1 MPPALR
7 LRIPQWT
14 RSVQDGTGRQRWF
27 AVGRST
33 DRDSRRAGAYATARA
48 LVANDPALLIVW
60 CSGPGDPAAVLAGVA
75 SVADGVPVIGCSA
88 EMLLGPDGPGSGVVV
103 TALGGPGLSVST
115 TVERR
120 VTNRQREAG
129 AAAARCALPPPDRAH
144 QVLLL
149 LTNGETAGQEEIVA
163 GAYSVVGAG
172 VPMVGGNASPYPAT
186 TKTFTLYG
194 RRVLTDSVVAASIG
208 SDGPLAV
215 GVRHG
220 FHRVGIPMI
229 VTSSSG
235 GVVRS
240 LDDRQALPEYL
251 DRLGAP
257 AHAYTDPAVFEEFAA
272 THPVGVRRRT
282 ELELR
287 DVSGSHYLCE
297 GNLRS
302 TGAIPEGGMIWLMA
316 GDREES
322 LAAAEQAGRTAVAG
336 LGGAEPIGVLA
347 FDCTARSRLL
357 GNAGMHEEV
366 ERLTAAVDGA
376 PVAGYYTWGEIARTR
391 GTLGYHNQTL
401 ALLAL
406 G

>member
-1 MPPALR
+1 M
-7 LRIPQWT
+7 
-14 RSVQDGTGRQRWF
+14 
-27 AVGRST
+27 GRST
-33 DRDSRRAGAYATARA
+33 DPDSSRAGAYATARA

-88 EMLLGPDGPGSGVVV
+88 QTLLGPDGPGGGVVV

-115 TVERR
+115 TVERG
-120 VTNRQREAG
+120 VANRQREAG

-149 LTNGETAGQEEIVA
+149 LTNGDTDSQEEILA

-172 VPMVGGNASPYPAT
+172 VPMIGGTASPYPAT
-186 TKTFTLYG
+186 TQTFTLYG
-194 RRVLTDSVVAASIG
+194 RRMLTDAVVAASIG
-208 SDGPLAV
+208 SDGPLAI

-220 FHRVGIPMI
+220 FHRVGAPMI
-229 VTSSSG
+229 VTSSTG
-235 GVVRS
+235 GLVRS
-240 LDDRQALPEYL
+240 LDDRRALPEYL

-257 AHAYTDPAVFEEFAA
+257 AHAYSDPAVFEEFAV

-282 ELELR
+282 ELALR
-287 DVSGSHYLCE
+287 DVSGSQHLRE
-297 GNLRS
+297 GNLQS
-302 TGAIPEGGMIWLMA
+302 IGAIPEGGMIWLMA
-316 GDREES
+316 GDQEES
-322 LAAAEQAGRTAVAG
+322 LVAAEQAGRAAVAG

-347 FDCTARSRLL
+347 FDCTARGAML
-357 GNAGMHEEV
+357 GNAGMREEV
-366 ERLTAAVDGA
+366 ERLTTAVDGA

-391 GTLGYHNQTL
+391 GAVGYHNQTL
-401 ALLAL
+401 ALLAF